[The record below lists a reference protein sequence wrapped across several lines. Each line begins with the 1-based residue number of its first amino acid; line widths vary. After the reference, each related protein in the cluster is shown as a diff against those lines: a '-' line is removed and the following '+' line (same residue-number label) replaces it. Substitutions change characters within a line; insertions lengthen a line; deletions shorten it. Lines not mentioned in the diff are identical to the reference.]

1 MDASPSHVDTIE
13 AVSGLCATAR
23 SVAAVLPAFAD
34 VVLAAAD
41 CDLISVILYDADR
54 EFVTHAG
61 SFPGVLDAWTDRRPG
76 AMYGTQIMQGY
87 PEGLE
92 YVTAG
97 NQSEGVLSLARNGI
111 GRAWTVPLI
120 VAGETY
126 GTMTAGRRGIE
137 PFEAGV
143 LETLR
148 ACGHVLARGAR
159 EEALVATA
167 AYDQARS
174 QLLEL
179 LAGAP
184 GESALDDLL
193 RDALP
198 ALGAAIP
205 FDALVAVALDETG
218 RPATLAAEPPGAL
231 HEAVAW
237 DALESAGPAAQAPVE
252 RAVAEMRGPFAAML
266 AAGGISRVA
275 TAPLGMGAHA
285 GVLAIGRRTRWGFS
299 QAEMELLTL
308 VSGLLGTVVANR
320 ARAHQARLDAA
331 RNAALGELAVLVT
344 AGKPIETLFAVALP
358 LLERALQFD
367 YISLLAEAD
376 DGELRRVASQPE
388 YVSTTGQAVSFADSQ
403 IGDIL
408 ASGSAFVQYLTHEV
422 RGASPGRLAAHGIQR
437 MLSAVLMQDGEPL
450 GVLGLGRRS
459 SERFGAADVA
469 FVEVL
474 ATLLGQAVGSRKK
487 VRTLERDARRS
498 QILSDLAL
506 LLNNREPVDRFFFA
520 LQERLPLALQFDQL
534 ALSIVTDDGAHLR
547 RLGAKGDSLGRGEEM
562 DLPKSALP
570 LFEGETVRQFTV
582 RPGHDPEQAWMASQ
596 GMVRVVTVVLRDGP
610 VPLGIMNIGR
620 ATERV
625 YTRDEL
631 DFAGLLGT
639 LLSQS
644 LAWRRKDL
652 LEEQQRDGLEQTA
665 RLTALGELVSGI
677 AHELN
682 NPLTSVIGFADLLA
696 DDLAGTPQGADLEV
710 IRKEALRARDIVRD
724 LLFIARPGTGERSV
738 IDLADVVAH
747 VERLRGRAWQQQGID
762 VRILAPAVPLQV
774 VGNEQQLTQVL
785 LNLVLNAE
793 DAMTGVVRQRLRIAL
808 GEDDGRAVLSV
819 RDNGHGMS
827 EETARRVF
835 EPFYSTKRGRGNGLG
850 LSISYGIAAA
860 HGGEL
865 TVRTEMGRGTTFAM
879 LLPPAEGAPVALRVM
894 PPPRARDTHAR
905 VLVVDDEPSIRALS
919 LRLLAQLGHEGVAAG
934 SVGEAVAAVEEDASF
949 DLVVCDYRLGADR
962 ADTFIATLRSRWP
975 ALLAHV
981 VIATGATTEIAVQEL
996 VEREGLAL
1004 LAKPYGGAQLRELLA
1019 GRLESGAA

>member
-1 MDASPSHVDTIE
+1 
-13 AVSGLCATAR
+13 
-23 SVAAVLPAFAD
+23 
-34 VVLAAAD
+34 
-41 CDLISVILYDADR
+41 
-54 EFVTHAG
+54 
-61 SFPGVLDAWTDRRPG
+61 
-76 AMYGTQIMQGY
+76 
-87 PEGLE
+87 
-92 YVTAG
+92 
-97 NQSEGVLSLARNGI
+97 
-111 GRAWTVPLI
+111 
-120 VAGETY
+120 
-126 GTMTAGRRGIE
+126 
-137 PFEAGV
+137 
-143 LETLR
+143 
-148 ACGHVLARGAR
+148 
-159 EEALVATA
+159 
-167 AYDQARS
+167 
-174 QLLEL
+174 
-179 LAGAP
+179 
-184 GESALDDLL
+184 
-193 RDALP
+193 
-198 ALGAAIP
+198 
-205 FDALVAVALDETG
+205 
-218 RPATLAAEPPGAL
+218 
-231 HEAVAW
+231 
-237 DALESAGPAAQAPVE
+237 
-252 RAVAEMRGPFAAML
+252 
-266 AAGGISRVA
+266 
-275 TAPLGMGAHA
+275 
-285 GVLAIGRRTRWGFS
+285 
-299 QAEMELLTL
+299 
-308 VSGLLGTVVANR
+308 
-320 ARAHQARLDAA
+320 
-331 RNAALGELAVLVT
+331 
-344 AGKPIETLFAVALP
+344 
-358 LLERALQFD
+358 
-367 YISLLAEAD
+367 
-376 DGELRRVASQPE
+376 
-388 YVSTTGQAVSFADSQ
+388 
-403 IGDIL
+403 
-408 ASGSAFVQYLTHEV
+408 
-422 RGASPGRLAAHGIQR
+422 
-437 MLSAVLMQDGEPL
+437 
-450 GVLGLGRRS
+450 
-459 SERFGAADVA
+459 
-469 FVEVL
+469 
-474 ATLLGQAVGSRKK
+474 
-487 VRTLERDARRS
+487 
-498 QILSDLAL
+498 
-506 LLNNREPVDRFFFA
+506 
-520 LQERLPLALQFDQL
+520 
-534 ALSIVTDDGAHLR
+534 
-547 RLGAKGDSLGRGEEM
+547 M

-793 DAMTGVVRQRLRIAL
+793 DAMTGVVRPRLRIAL

-879 LLPPAEGAPVALRVM
+879 LLPPAEGAPVGLRVM

-919 LRLLAQLGHEGVAAG
+919 LRLLTQLGHEGVAAG
-934 SVGEAVAAVEEDASF
+934 SVGEAIAAVEEDASF

-962 ADTFIATLRSRWP
+962 ADTFIAALRARWP